1 MEKMIDAIGWTV
13 NPSGTY
19 ARHSFATNLHAAK
32 VPREYISDA
41 MGHSLGNRGQITMR
55 YISPYTIE
63 DRLNYNRI
71 LLKVDQASDSSVDE
85 KQSMAV
91 FSPIDPN
98 KQAIVEK
105 LHSFSEQ
112 DLKEALIMLKRKELA
127 RLEAEL

>member
-1 MEKMIDAIGWTV
+1 MEA
-13 NPSGTY
+13 P
-19 ARHSFATNLHAAK
+19 
-32 VPREYISDA
+32 
-41 MGHSLGNRGQITMR
+41 
-55 YISPYTIE
+55 
-63 DRLNYNRI
+63 
-71 LLKVDQASDSSVDE
+71 VDE

-91 FSPIDPN
+91 FSSIDTN